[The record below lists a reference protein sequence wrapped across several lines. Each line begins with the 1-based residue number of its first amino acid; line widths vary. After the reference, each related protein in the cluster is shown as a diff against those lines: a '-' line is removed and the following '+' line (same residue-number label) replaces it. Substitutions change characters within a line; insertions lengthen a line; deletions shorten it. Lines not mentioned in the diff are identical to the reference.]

1 MEIRQA
7 TIKDFDGIL
16 NIKLEAKEEEREF
29 NQFLKPVRDVK
40 EHYEKY
46 LRNDLSS
53 EWRAVLVAEEN
64 SKIIGLVVG
73 KIYRTLKISGYE
85 RSGYIS
91 NVYIRKEFRRKGIA
105 CELVEEVI
113 KWFKQKEATNITL
126 EIYKNNKPAI
136 DLYHKLGF
144 IDHCIAM
151 KKQIGN

>member
-1 MEIRQA
+1 MEIREA

-46 LRNDLSS
+46 LRNDLNS
-53 EWRAVLVAEEN
+53 EWRAVFVAEDN
-64 SKIIGLVVG
+64 CKIIGLVVG

-91 NVYIRKEFRRKGIA
+91 NVYIKKEFRGKGIA
-105 CELVEEVI
+105 CKLVEEVI
-113 KWFKQKEATNITL
+113 KWFKQKGATNITL
-126 EIYKNNKPAI
+126 EIYKNNKAAI
-136 DLYHKLGF
+136 NLYQKFGF
-144 IDHCIAM
+144 LEHCITL
-151 KKQIGN
+151 KKKIDN